1 MVYQGGTFVNV
12 TAPDGSHSHYP
23 VHSLPDQFLYKA
35 SQTGHVAVEL
45 RTETNVDQF
54 VLVPHTGLL
63 RAMLN
68 TFSETPLVLSYNNFE
83 DMEEALDNLLDNPLW
98 ENTTKIR
105 IVFGLPV
112 VSSGDNNHS
121 TLKLIVNN
129 MITSRHKSILQIG
142 FVQGWDMYN
151 NDVNFANAYKDTLAE
166 LSPDDC
172 YFYLCNTESLQ
183 QFQKA
188 IPRSHCEYYSI
199 YPSRINIL
207 QVAETHPKFFNQSNR
222 NINKRR
228 TRKTMCLNNSNK
240 SHREKIVN
248 ILNDY
253 NTNDHYV
260 TMREKQLYLKPE
272 RILGAQPGG
281 VHSHNF
287 LALQQ
292 DCPPLRYMVDTYT
305 YIATE
310 TYNDK
315 EQISGL
321 AWQIGEAAGQ
331 HWEEL
336 LTVADF
342 SGWWTEKTFKA
353 IYYELPFMVVGV
365 PDTLKGLKS
374 LGFETFPELFDERY
388 DSPNTIEVRDGIYE
402 RNIEKIM
409 SMSHSEL
416 HDMYYSDAIQE
427 KLKHNKQLFYG
438 LIENDPFN

>member
-1 MVYQGGTFVNV
+1 
-12 TAPDGSHSHYP
+12 
-23 VHSLPDQFLYKA
+23 
-35 SQTGHVAVEL
+35 
-45 RTETNVDQF
+45 
-54 VLVPHTGLL
+54 
-63 RAMLN
+63 
-68 TFSETPLVLSYNNFE
+68 
-83 DMEEALDNLLDNPLW
+83 
-98 ENTTKIR
+98 
-105 IVFGLPV
+105 
-112 VSSGDNNHS
+112 
-121 TLKLIVNN
+121 
-129 MITSRHKSILQIG
+129 
-142 FVQGWDMYN
+142 
-151 NDVNFANAYKDTLAE
+151 
-166 LSPDDC
+166 
-172 YFYLCNTESLQ
+172 
-183 QFQKA
+183 
-188 IPRSHCEYYSI
+188 
-199 YPSRINIL
+199 
-207 QVAETHPKFFNQSNR
+207 
-222 NINKRR
+222 
-228 TRKTMCLNNSNK
+228 LNNSNK